1 MPYLRVGPHVMSWC
15 SAEPRPCR
23 EDPGPRPLLGS
34 QKGRLRL
41 VSRLCPAMSPPQDAS
56 SEGGGSVGPREWVQ
70 PRTHSLAQGVVPTSF
85 LLLPPAPGGPAHIL
99 PGSYLPNQTSKPSKE
114 PCRSPTQLCFAPSF
128 GDKPFAEKAR
138 LLNPQKA
145 PLIQP
150 RHELKR
156 E

>member
-1 MPYLRVGPHVMSWC
+1 MLSPGHAGRTLVLGLSWGANREGSGWVPG
-15 SAEPRPCR
+15 SAQPC
-23 EDPGPRPLLGS
+23 P
-34 QKGRLRL
+34 
-41 VSRLCPAMSPPQDAS
+41 PPQDAS
-56 SEGGGSVGPREWVQ
+56 SEGGGSVGPIEWVQ
-70 PRTHSLAQGVVPTSF
+70 PRSHSLAQGVVPTSF

-114 PCRSPTQLCFAPSF
+114 PRRSPTQECFAPSF
-128 GDKPFAEKAR
+128 GDKHFAEKAR

-150 RHELKR
+150 RHELNR